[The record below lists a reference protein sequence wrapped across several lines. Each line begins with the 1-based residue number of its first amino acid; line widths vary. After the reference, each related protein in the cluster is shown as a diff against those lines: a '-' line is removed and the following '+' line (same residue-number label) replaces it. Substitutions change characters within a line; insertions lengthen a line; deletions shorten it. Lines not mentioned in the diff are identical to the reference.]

1 MANQKELDG
10 VYMQTA
16 LAHASLSKAVR
27 AQVGAV
33 LVTSHGVT
41 LTGYNG
47 TPVGFSNECED
58 KVWMPEE
65 YQGLH
70 PDKINEMYPHYGEHV
85 VGNYVCNGRYK
96 LVTKPEVIH
105 AELNCI
111 MKAAR
116 EGVSCIAST
125 VYVTLSPC
133 VQCSAMMIQAGVKRL
148 VYKTPYRD
156 TSGIMLLK
164 NAGIKTQSIYEATL

>member
-1 MANQKELDG
+1 MASQKELDS

-16 LAHASLSKAVR
+16 LTHAMLSKAVR

-47 TPVGFSNECED
+47 TAKGRDNCCEVL
-58 KVWMPEE
+58 KP
-65 YQGLH
+65 Q
-70 PDKINEMYPHYGEHV
+70 PFPHEPA
-85 VGNYVCNGRYK
+85 
-96 LVTKPEVIH
+96 LETKPEVIH

-111 MKAAR
+111 LKAAR
-116 EGVSCIAST
+116 EGVSCIDST
-125 VYVTLSPC
+125 VYVTLAPC
-133 VQCSAMMIQAGVKRL
+133 VQCSAMMVQAGVRRL

-156 TSGIMLLK
+156 TAGLNLLEGSGVRIQQYSE
-164 NAGIKTQSIYEATL
+164 TQL

>member
-1 MANQKELDG
+1 MPWYVSIMANQKELDG

-33 LVTSHGVT
+33 LVTSQGVT

-47 TPVGFSNECED
+47 TPRGRDNCCEELKPQSFPNEPALE
-58 KVWMPEE
+58 
-65 YQGLH
+65 
-70 PDKINEMYPHYGEHV
+70 
-85 VGNYVCNGRYK
+85 
-96 LVTKPEVIH
+96 TKPEVIH

-116 EGVSCIAST
+116 EGVSCIDST
-125 VYVTLSPC
+125 VYVTLAPC
-133 VQCSAMMIQAGVKRL
+133 VQCSAMMVQAGVRRL
-148 VYKTPYRD
+148 VYKTSYRD
-156 TSGIMLLK
+156 ASGLSLLK
-164 NAGIKTQSIYEATL
+164 DSGVRVQQYSETQL

>member
-1 MANQKELDG
+1 MASQKELDS

-16 LAHASLSKAVR
+16 LTHAMLSKAVR

-47 TPVGFSNECED
+47 TAKGRDNCCEEELID
-58 KVWMPEE
+58 KDWFVT
-65 YQGLH
+65 
-70 PDKINEMYPHYGEHV
+70 
-85 VGNYVCNGRYK
+85 R
-96 LVTKPEVIH
+96 VTKPEVIH

-111 MKAAR
+111 LKAAR
-116 EGVSCIAST
+116 EGVSCVDST
-125 VYVTLSPC
+125 VYVTLAPC
-133 VQCSAMMIQAGVKRL
+133 VQCSAMMVQAGVKRI

-156 TSGIMLLK
+156 ASGLDLLE
-164 NAGIKTQSIYEATL
+164 GSGVRIQQYSETQLC

>member
-1 MANQKELDG
+1 MAKQSELDD
-10 VYMQTA
+10 VYMGTA
-16 LAHASLSKAVR
+16 ILHSRLSKAKR

-47 TPVGFSNECED
+47 TPSGLPNECEN
-58 KVWMPEE
+58 EE
-65 YQGLH
+65 L
-70 PDKINEMYPHYGEHV
+70 DTYGRV
-85 VGNYVCNGRYK
+85 KR
-96 LVTKPEVIH
+96 LTTKPEVIH

-116 EGVSCIAST
+116 EGVSCIGAT

-133 VQCSAMMIQAGVKRL
+133 VQCSAMLIQAGVKRV
-148 VYKTPYRD
+148 VYHQLYRD
-156 TSGIMLLK
+156 V
-164 NAGIKTQSIYEATL
+164 AGINLLQQANILVQSYDQTQKG

>member
-1 MANQKELDG
+1 MASQKELDS

-16 LAHASLSKAVR
+16 LTHAMLSKAVR

-33 LVTSHGVT
+33 LVTRQGVT

-47 TPVGFSNECED
+47 TAKGRDNCCEEEHID
-58 KVWMPEE
+58 KDWFVT
-65 YQGLH
+65 
-70 PDKINEMYPHYGEHV
+70 
-85 VGNYVCNGRYK
+85 R
-96 LVTKPEVIH
+96 VTKPEVIH

-111 MKAAR
+111 LKAAR
-116 EGVSCIAST
+116 EGVSCIDST

-133 VQCSAMMIQAGVKRL
+133 VQCSAMMVQAGVKRL

-156 TSGIMLLK
+156 TSGLNLLEDC
-164 NAGIKTQSIYEATL
+164 GVSIQQYSETQL

>member
-1 MANQKELDG
+1 MASQKELDS

-16 LAHASLSKAVR
+16 LTHAMLSKAVR

-47 TPVGFSNECED
+47 TAKGRDNCCEEEHID
-58 KVWMPEE
+58 KDWFVT
-65 YQGLH
+65 
-70 PDKINEMYPHYGEHV
+70 
-85 VGNYVCNGRYK
+85 R
-96 LVTKPEVIH
+96 VTKPEVIH

-111 MKAAR
+111 LKAAR
-116 EGVSCIAST
+116 EGVSCIDST
-125 VYVTLSPC
+125 VYVTLAPC
-133 VQCSAMMIQAGVKRL
+133 VQCSAMMVQAGVRRL

-156 TSGIMLLK
+156 TAGLNLLEGSGVRIQQYSE
-164 NAGIKTQSIYEATL
+164 TQL

>member
-10 VYMQTA
+10 VYMATA
-16 LAHASLSKAVR
+16 LAHASLSKAIR

-33 LVTSHGVT
+33 LVTSQGVT

-47 TPVGFSNECED
+47 TPRGLDNCCEEL
-58 KVWMPEE
+58 KP
-65 YQGLH
+65 QSF
-70 PDKINEMYPHYGEHV
+70 PHEPA
-85 VGNYVCNGRYK
+85 

-116 EGVSCIAST
+116 EGVSCIDST
-125 VYVTLSPC
+125 VYVTLAPC
-133 VQCSAMMIQAGVKRL
+133 VQCSAMMVQAGVTRL

-156 TSGIMLLK
+156 MSGLLLLK
-164 NAGIKTQSIYEATL
+164 KAGVLTQSFHEALQ

>member
-1 MANQKELDG
+1 MAKQSELDD
-10 VYMQTA
+10 VYMGTA
-16 LAHASLSKAVR
+16 ILHSRLSKAKR

-47 TPVGFSNECED
+47 TPTGLPNDCETFETVHD
-58 KVWMPEE
+58 NKPV
-65 YQGLH
+65 Y
-70 PDKINEMYPHYGEHV
+70 
-85 VGNYVCNGRYK
+85 
-96 LVTKPEVIH
+96 VTKPEVIH

-116 EGVSCIAST
+116 EGVSCIGAT

-133 VQCSAMMIQAGVKRL
+133 VQCSAMLIQAGVKRV
-148 VYKTPYRD
+148 VYHQLYRD
-156 TSGIMLLK
+156 V
-164 NAGIKTQSIYEATL
+164 AGIALLQEAGVMVQSYDQSQKG

>member
-1 MANQKELDG
+1 MANQQELDD
-10 VYMQTA
+10 VYMGTA
-16 LAHASLSKAVR
+16 LLHSRLSKAKR

-47 TPVGFSNECED
+47 TPTGLPNNCEVFQTVHD
-58 KVWMPEE
+58 TGPV
-65 YQGLH
+65 Y
-70 PDKINEMYPHYGEHV
+70 
-85 VGNYVCNGRYK
+85 
-96 LVTKPEVIH
+96 VTKPEVIH

-116 EGVSCIAST
+116 EGVSCIGAT

-133 VQCSAMMIQAGVKRL
+133 IQCSAMLIQAGVKRV
-148 VYKTPYRD
+148 VYKQQYRD
-156 TSGIMLLK
+156 LSGVELLQQA
-164 NAGIKTQSIYEATL
+164 NVVVESYHQL